1 LAPLRFG
8 GAGLGSQ
15 KENTMPE
22 PVRQKDRETFLAR
35 ANQARADADAAT
47 LENVR
52 ERCLRAESAWREMA
66 ARVERTD
73 LMRANKLAEK
83 LAESE

>member
-1 LAPLRFG
+1 
-8 GAGLGSQ
+8 
-15 KENTMPE
+15 MPE

-35 ANQARADADAAT
+35 AEQARAEADAAT

-52 ERCLRAESAWREMA
+52 ERCLRSEIAWREMA

-73 LMRANKLAEK
+73 AMRASKLAEK
-83 LAESE
+83 QLQEDE

>member
-1 LAPLRFG
+1 
-8 GAGLGSQ
+8 
-15 KENTMPE
+15 MPE

-35 ANQARADADAAT
+35 ADQARADAEAAT

-52 ERCLRAESAWREMA
+52 ERCLRSETAWREMA

-73 LMRANKLAEK
+73 AMRASKLAEK
-83 LAESE
+83 QAQEDE

>member
-1 LAPLRFG
+1 
-8 GAGLGSQ
+8 
-15 KENTMPE
+15 MPE

-35 ANQARADADAAT
+35 ADQARADADAAT

-52 ERCLRAESAWREMA
+52 ERCLRSEIAWREMA

-73 LMRANKLAEK
+73 AMRASKLAEK
-83 LAESE
+83 QAQEDE